1 MEGKIV
7 VKSWK
12 DTLVKAV
19 AQAIPAYAMSCFD
32 LTKSLCDEMSRMIC
46 RFWWAQQDKER
57 KLHWVSWDDIS
68 RRKEKGGLG
77 YKDLHLFNL
86 AMLARQGWRLVQN
99 PDSLCAQ
106 ILRAKYSAQGS
117 FLEAQERPGI
127 SYTWRSIIGEF
138 EPCKKDWCG
147 VLVMAVR

>member
-106 ILRAKYSAQGS
+106 ILRAKYSA
-117 FLEAQERPGI
+117 
-127 SYTWRSIIGEF
+127 
-138 EPCKKDWCG
+138 
-147 VLVMAVR
+147 